1 MQQPENQ
8 NLQSTERS
16 WSPHYHFFKLGFW
29 INDPNGLFYLDGKY
43 HLFFQ
48 LNPDDVVW
56 GNMHWGYATSE
67 NLIDWEHQPIALHAE
82 PEGLGYIFSGGAVV
96 DTNNTAGFATGEYPA
111 VIATFTHQSENEE
124 QVQSIAYSVDGGQN
138 FTKYTRNPVIPNPG
152 LKDFRDPKVVWYA
165 KKQYWVKAVVAGQ
178 CVYFYQS
185 SDLKSWQKLSEF
197 GHNHGAHGG
206 IWECPDLFPLICSE
220 TGEERWVLLISIN
233 PGGPNGGSA
242 TQYFIGD
249 FDGVEFKPQDSPL
262 GNSQIHWLDYG
273 TDCYAG
279 ITWDNTPDILQS
291 RTYIAWMSNW
301 DYARDTPDN
310 TWRGAMTL
318 PRKISL
324 VKSEVGYLLATPP
337 AIDFNGGNSI
347 SRSETLNQQP
357 LVIPEAYKLV
367 FTLNS
372 DSTKTVLQWQ
382 SASKET
388 FVLTIDFANK
398 LILADRTQSGFNEK
412 GFDTIVKMPIEVLEQ
427 QNVEIEIY
435 ADACSF
441 ELFFNGSRQ
450 CITML
455 TFPTTPFNQLSIAPD
470 SEEKLVNDVK
480 LSAYKAANSLKRLK

>member
-1 MQQPENQ
+1 MQQLDNQ
-8 NLQSTERS
+8 NRPSTNRT
-16 WSPHYHFFKLGFW
+16 WTPHYHFFKQGFW

-67 NLIDWEHQPIALHAE
+67 DLIHWQHQPIALHAE

-96 DTNNTAGFATGEYPA
+96 DINNTAGFASSDYPA
-111 VIATFTHQSENEE
+111 VIATFTHHSENEV
-124 QVQSIAYSVDGGQN
+124 QVQSIAYSVDGGKS
-138 FTKYTRNPVIPNPG
+138 FTKYAHNPVIPNPG

-165 KKQYWVKAVVAGQ
+165 EKKYWVKAVVAGQ

-185 SDLKSWQKLSEF
+185 NDLKSWHKLSEF

-206 IWECPDLFPLICSE
+206 VWECPDLFPLICSE
-220 TGEERWVLLISIN
+220 TGIERWVLLISIN

-249 FDGVEFKPQDSPL
+249 FDGVEFTPQDPLPTNSPT
-262 GNSQIHWLDYG
+262 HWLDYG

-279 ITWDNTPDILQS
+279 ITWDNTPEILKS

-324 VKSEVGYLLATPP
+324 VKNQSGYQLATPP
-337 AIDFNGGNSI
+337 AIEFNAENSLSTI
-347 SRSETLNQQP
+347 EVLRQQP
-357 LVIPEAYKLV
+357 LNIPEAYKLS
-367 FTLNS
+367 FTLS
-372 DSTKTVLQWQ
+372 SQSRKTVLQWQ
-382 SASKET
+382 SANKET
-388 FVLTIDFANK
+388 FVLTLDFANK
-398 LILADRTQSGFNEK
+398 RILADRTHSGFAEK
-412 GFDTIVKMPIEVLEQ
+412 GFDSIVEMPIDVLQ
-427 QNVEIEIY
+427 HQLVEIEIY
-435 ADACSF
+435 ADTCSF
-441 ELFFNGSRQ
+441 ELFFNGARQ

-455 TFPTTPFNQLSIAPD
+455 TFPTAPFSELCIAHD
-470 SEEKLVNDVK
+470 SEENKIEKVK
-480 LSAYKAANSLKRLK
+480 LSTFAINTV